1 MNGSSLHFFKTGNRT
16 YKSYHL
22 SIFPEWRLDPL
33 SLKNRC
39 LIAILHLFS
48 VETAFEL
55 SLTYIINQTI
65 TKSDIRI

>member
-1 MNGSSLHFFKTGNRT
+1 MLH
-16 YKSYHL
+16 YHL

-33 SLKNRC
+33 ILKNRC
-39 LIAILHLFS
+39 LIAILHIFS
-48 VETAFEL
+48 VETAYEP